1 MKKKLRPHVQRK
13 RNGEQTLVKKKK
25 KNIEY
30 LYKYIGIE
38 KIPSFSLI
46 DILYAVC
53 VIYLKMCK
61 YLKKCG
67 WTKKYIYI
75 YIYATHIYLL

>member
-1 MKKKLRPHVQRK
+1 MKKNYVRTFNVIGTASKLWS
-13 RNGEQTLVKKKK
+13 KKKK

-30 LYKYIGIE
+30 LLKYIGIE
-38 KIPSFSLI
+38 KIPNFSLI

-61 YLKKCG
+61 YLEKYE
-67 WTKKYIYI
+67 WTRK
-75 YIYATHIYLL
+75 YIYATHIYLLWYFL